1 MQLWQPY
8 MISLVEVTLG
18 IDNYIL
24 PIGIVVLASAV
35 LSVLAGKA
43 MDRFGKEKFYYPVA
57 AMQVL
62 GGLIAYSIKFLG
74 HAMPLLCVGGTCIMA
89 GNLAMAGL
97 FTASSRDYTP
107 AGRAGASQSVKMVI
121 YIMLPW
127 YLRASSTRSSS
138 GPSRSSRRRPSSP
151 NTRATPAATST
162 RMSCFWPRT

>member
-1 MQLWQPY
+1 M
-8 MISLVEVTLG
+8 
-18 IDNYIL
+18 
-24 PIGIVVLASAV
+24 LASAV

-57 AMQVL
+57 ILQVL
-62 GGLIAYSIKFLG
+62 GGLIAYSIKFVG

-121 YIMLPW
+121 YIMLPMVLAKYPSYAGS
-127 YLRASSTRSSS
+127 YLYPYELFLAAAVSAVFILI
-138 GPSRSSRRRPSSP
+138 PAYFVRRDADRI
-151 NTRATPAATST
+151 RREKLAALEK
-162 RMSCFWPRT
+162 

>member
-1 MQLWQPY
+1 

-57 AMQVL
+57 ILQVL
-62 GGLIAYSIKFLG
+62 GGLIAYSIKFVG

-107 AGRAGASQSVKMVI
+107 AGRRRVAEREDGHLHHAAHGAREYHRPAHHPGRRARADGGHPRQVPELRRQLS
-121 YIMLPW
+121 LPV
-127 YLRASSTRSSS
+127 
-138 GPSRSSRRRPSSP
+138 
-151 NTRATPAATST
+151 
-162 RMSCFWPRT
+162 